1 MSRTD
6 FFHLIDHLLEAAPG
20 TVRGDAPLASYPQ
33 WDSLALLGLIAAVD
47 KNFGVNLPARQLV
60 TARTADEIAAL
71 LGDKITG

>member
-1 MSRTD
+1 MSRHD
-6 FFHLIDHLLEAAPG
+6 FFRLIDQVLEAPVG
-20 TVRGDAPLASYPQ
+20 TVRGDVPLADYAQ

-47 KNFGVNLPARQLV
+47 KHFGLNLPARQLV

>member
-1 MSRTD
+1 MSRQD
-6 FFHLIDHLLEAAPG
+6 FFHLIDQVLEAPAG
-20 TVRGDAPLASYPQ
+20 TVKGDAPLAGYPQ

-47 KNFGVNLPARQLV
+47 KSFGLNLPARQLV